1 MAIQDILTLV
11 VALAALWA
19 AFEAFRSRRDQER
32 DRDARAIRDAL
43 LELSD
48 AVRRWRMWPP
58 VTGGL
63 VSRTPDQPVVLAR
76 VTEMLVRVTFRK
88 NVLAYLLWS
97 TNAVRV
103 ISTSYLAVIFDRV
116 PQIGNPSG
124 EPFQGWR
131 TDEGQDLWWATVE
144 RIADTALVTMQEA
157 RRRGFGEIAE
167 AFAPLFTV
175 DLERHPAVTSLF
187 IVGEEL
193 LPVPSRP

>member
-1 MAIQDILTLV
+1 M
-11 VALAALWA
+11 AALWA

-48 AVRRWRMWPP
+48 ALRRWRMWPP

-63 VSRTPDQPVVLAR
+63 VSGTPDQPVVLLR

-88 NVLAYLLWS
+88 NVPAYLLWS

-103 ISTSYLAVIFDRV
+103 ISTSYLDVIFDRV

-124 EPFQGWR
+124 KPFQGWG
-131 TDEGQDLWWATVE
+131 TEEGQDLWWASLE
-144 RIADTALVTMQEA
+144 RIADTAIVTMEEA

-167 AFAPLFTV
+167 AFAPLFKV
-175 DLERHPAVTSLF
+175 DTERHPATTDLF

-193 LPVPSRP
+193 PPAPSRP